1 MEKLDKN
8 QLKLNVL
15 FYNIHLFGRA
25 LPGADFIMRH
35 IYGSPL
41 LYEDEARTRIAARKI
56 NKLGKMR
63 DGCDI
68 VGLCE
73 LWDEEMAERIRL
85 QIQSTFP
92 YCYRPAKKSRMKYA
106 IGSGLTLFSKY
117 PIRDLDFI
125 PFKTQAN
132 IIEKNCQKGILKAVV
147 EINENFP
154 VSLLLSHFQA
164 GQGRKEHKVRLGQL
178 EEMGATLDS
187 IRSGHYHKAPIIVMG
202 DFNVIAEDERGN
214 IHDEYIAMTR
224 ILRLKDVF
232 RTKFKSAI
240 SAPGYTSDGSQN
252 GLLKIFHRNT
262 QKRKRLDF
270 IFSNNYRQMSIE
282 NCSVEEFR
290 TNNPVGN
297 GTKKVRRPIHHLS
310 DHFAVQAS
318 FVFAPSCT
326 EDSRDSKYSGHNSS
340 K

>member
-1 MEKLDKN
+1 MEAAEKN

-15 FYNIHLFGRA
+15 FYNIHLFGSA

-41 LYEDEARTRIAARKI
+41 LYEDEARARIAARKI
-56 NKLGKMR
+56 NKLGKME

-73 LWDEEMAERIRL
+73 LWDDEMADRIRL
-85 QIQSTFP
+85 QIQGTFP
-92 YCYRPAKKSRMKYA
+92 YCYRPANKSRMKYA
-106 IGSGLTLFSKY
+106 VGSGLTLFSKY

-125 PFKTQAN
+125 PFNTQAN

-147 EINENFP
+147 EINDNFP
-154 VSLLLSHFQA
+154 VSVLLSHFQA
-164 GQGRKEHKVRLGQL
+164 GQRRKERKVRLGQL
-178 EEMGATLDS
+178 KEIGIILEE
-187 IRSGHYHKAPIIVMG
+187 IRGGQYKKAPIILMA
-202 DFNVIAEDERGN
+202 DFNIIAEDERGN
-214 IHDEYIAMTR
+214 MRDEYIAMNR

-232 RTKFKSAI
+232 RAKFESAI
-240 SAPGYTSDGSQN
+240 GNPGYTSDGSQN
-252 GLLKIFHRNT
+252 SLLNIFHRNT
-262 QKRKRLDF
+262 QKRKRIDF

-282 NCSVEEFR
+282 NCIVDQFR

-310 DHFAVQAS
+310 DHFAVQAN
-318 FVFAPSCT
+318 FVFAPSYT
-326 EDSRDSKYSGHNSS
+326 ENSPDNKYSGHNSTN
-340 K
+340 